1 MRIYDEETKLL
12 GLRFDIKLCV
22 PIQEAKMKLKI

>member
-22 PIQEAKMKLKI
+22 PIQEAKMK